1 MAQNS
6 YNQFCPIAMACEI
19 LEPRWTLL
27 IMCEMWSG
35 SQRFNEIRRG
45 VPRMSPTLLSKRLKE
60 MEARGLISR
69 RENADSGLVTYKIT
83 PVGNELGPI
92 VRALGQ
98 WAHKNVDT
106 EVTLE
111 HLDAR
116 LLMWNIRRNVDRN
129 ALPLSRKVTIQFT
142 FPELESEQ
150 KSYWLIAKPGCDVDI
165 CWSDPGFDVDL
176 YVNAQL
182 RAMTSAWLGFSK
194 LEKKIDNDQ
203 INLIGDEAL
212 ANSIG
217 SWLVQSSL
225 ASCQPS

>member
-1 MAQNS
+1 MSQNS

-35 SQRFNEIRRG
+35 SMRFNEIRRG

-60 MEARGLISR
+60 MEVRGLITR
-69 RENADSGLVTYKIT
+69 REDGVTGAVTYKIT

-92 VRALGQ
+92 VHALGQ
-98 WAHKNVDT
+98 WAHRNVDS

-116 LLMWNIRRNVDRN
+116 LLMWNIRRKVDRN
-129 ALPLSRKVTIQFT
+129 ALPMKQKTTIQFM
-142 FPELESEQ
+142 FRELETEQ
-150 KSYWLIAKPGCDVDI
+150 PSYWLIAKPGCDVDI

-176 YVNAQL
+176 FVSAEL
-182 RAMTSAWLGFSK
+182 KAMTSAWLGLSR
-194 LEKKIDNDQ
+194 LEKEIDDQKIE
-203 INLIGDEAL
+203 LIGDELL
-212 ANSIG
+212 ASTIG
-217 SWLVQSSL
+217 TWLVRSTL
-225 ASCQPS
+225 AGC